1 MSPKHSSEVFI
12 GLASKGWVLEH
23 FWKSHFWPIFD
34 IFLKMSLKLT
44 PLHLDFI
51 FNFDNMILA
60 IVNVKIPIIMPCY
73 DFIVKFR
80 NFDLAD

>member
-1 MSPKHSSEVFI
+1 
-12 GLASKGWVLEH
+12 
-23 FWKSHFWPIFD
+23 
-34 IFLKMSLKLT
+34 MSLKLI

-73 DFIVKFR
+73 DFIVKFQ
-80 NFDLAD
+80 NFDLTDLFGPYGKGDERYISSISLKMLMTRPSMKNNLV